1 MYGMIWYG
9 MVWYVILCYVMLCY
23 VMYVCIE
30 SLPPNTKRPPNTK
43 NRRPSPV
50 SENFRLAN
58 LSFN

>member
-1 MYGMIWYG
+1 MVWYG
-9 MVWYVILCYVMLCY
+9 MLYYAMLCY